1 MGKSGVKLKLYFL
14 RHGEAGSRQDWRG
27 DDSERPLTAAGK
39 KRMKRE
45 ASGIRKLKLPLAIII
60 SSPLVRAL
68 QTAEIVARAH
78 GSPARLVT
86 DSRLRP
92 GFGSKHLAALVAEHR
107 GAKGMML
114 VGHEPD
120 FSETISRVTGGGR
133 LAMKK
138 GALACVEV
146 EDRASVRGTLVWLAP
161 PKLLEL

>member
-1 MGKSGVKLKLYFL
+1 MGSAGVLKLYFL

-27 DDSERPLTAAGK
+27 EDFDRPLTAMGR

-45 ASGIRKLKLPLAIII
+45 AASIRNLELPLDIII

-68 QTAEIVARAH
+68 QTAEIVAKGH
-78 GSPARLVT
+78 GSATRLVT
-86 DSRLRP
+86 DGRLRP
-92 GFGSKHLAALVAEHR
+92 GFGPGHLAALLAEHR
-107 GAKGMML
+107 DARGVML

-138 GALACVEV
+138 GALAYVEV
-146 EDRASVRGTLVWLAP
+146 EGRAPVKGTLVWLIP
-161 PKLLEL
+161 PKVLEAR